1 MLILIVIL
9 LSPAT
14 LFCCSSTVRPR
25 VAPKGEVDHKH
36 NKDKNNK
43 ARNNEAKEDR
53 GKEEGRLL

>member
-1 MLILIVIL
+1 MLVLIL

-14 LFCCSSTVRPR
+14 LFCCSSTARPR

-43 ARNNEAKEDR
+43 VRNNEAKEDR
-53 GKEEGRLL
+53 GREEGRLL